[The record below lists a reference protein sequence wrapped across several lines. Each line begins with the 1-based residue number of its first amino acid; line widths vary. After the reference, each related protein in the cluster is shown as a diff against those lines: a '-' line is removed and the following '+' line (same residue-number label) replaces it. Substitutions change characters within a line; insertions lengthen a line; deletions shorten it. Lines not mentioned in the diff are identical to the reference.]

1 MKLSTSILSIKNDI
15 EEKVKLIDSLDT
27 DYIHLDIMDGKF
39 VPNKTKDFKDVYEY
53 VKDLNKPLDVH
64 LMVNDV
70 KKYVDKYSLL
80 NPEFITFHIEATD
93 NPEELINYIKSKNI
107 KVGMSIKPNTDFED
121 LGPYLRNLDLIL
133 VMSVEPG
140 RGGQEFLLDME
151 EKIDELRL
159 LKNAYGYNYLI
170 EVDGGINNRTV
181 TRCLNADIV
190 VVGSYITSS
199 NDYEKSTILIM
210 LCGYNSLL

>member
-1 MKLSTSILSIKNDI
+1 MKLSTSILSIKSDI
-15 EEKVKLIDSLDT
+15 EEKVKLIDSLNT

-39 VPNKTKDFKDVYEY
+39 VPNKTKDFKEVYEY
-53 VKDLNKPLDVH
+53 VKDLSKPLDVH
-64 LMVNDV
+64 LMVNDI
-70 KKYVDKYSLL
+70 KKYVDKYALL
-80 NPEFITFHIEATD
+80 SPEFITFHIEATD
-93 NPEELINYIKSKNI
+93 NPEELINYIRSKNI

-121 LGPYLRNLDLIL
+121 LGPYLRDLDLIL

-199 NDYEKSTILIM
+199 NDYEKSINEINKKI
-210 LCGYNSLL
+210 GK